1 MSSVASYMQANTT
14 NDPDQAKYD
23 PGDQYSDDAL
33 GSEIAEANVNQVKK
47 FRLRLSQRL
56 HYAAELAFVSYLLL
70 IVSFGSP
77 YWLASYSFTH
87 SAFKRL
93 GLWDFCFQDY
103 VHPTYQYDMKFTG
116 CHWIYSTIYTPLRD
130 WLQPGW
136 FMFVQA
142 TITLALCISTLG
154 LLSVSVIFMHFLI
167 QYQLI
172 ILCITLLC
180 HMASTMLLGFG
191 IITFFMKCKDRNW
204 ILYPDYNHLGW
215 AFYSALFALVGT
227 AIASY
232 LFYKEVKDLK
242 GRMLR
247 LKRLIVATDGAV
259 ANQQQLGNGLED
271 QDSIDAVYAAR
282 SLDVYQSVPV
292 IGNESQR
299 SQRSQNQ
306 QQQQLHTDLDPPSK
320 KAGLT
325 YPYYTQV

>member
-1 MSSVASYMQANTT
+1 MSSIASYMQANTT
-14 NDPDQAKYD
+14 NDPDQPRFD
-23 PGDQYSDDAL
+23 PGDHM
-33 GSEIAEANVNQVKK
+33 SEDGASNTARPNQVKK

-142 TITLALCISTLG
+142 TVTLSLCISTLG
-154 LLSVSVIFMHFLI
+154 LLAVSIIFMHFLI

-180 HMASTMLLGFG
+180 HMASTMLLGFA

-215 AFYSALFALVGT
+215 AFYFALFAWVGT
-227 AIASY
+227 AIAAY
-232 LFYKEVKDLK
+232 LFYREVKDLK
-242 GRMLR
+242 TRMLKM
-247 LKRLIVATDGAV
+247 KRLIVGTDGNNHQHQIGA
-259 ANQQQLGNGLED
+259 GD
-271 QDSIDAVYAAR
+271 QDSIDAVYATR

-292 IGNESQR
+292 VGNESQR
-299 SQRSQNQ
+299 SQRSQQ
-306 QQQQLHTDLDPPSK
+306 PIQSDPEPPGK
-320 KAGLT
+320 KSGLM